1 MGTIKLK
8 NIRTFSY
15 HGCLVE
21 ESKII
26 NNRFKIIAE
35 GKNLKTKKGKKQLA
49 SDLVNESIYLTEQ
62 GFSPQL
68 INEDLFDF
76 VKSLFPKGAADPV
89 MEMTKEYAVEW
100 LFKQLNL
107 DPKGWLG
114 TMVST
119 TIGNIDIADVPKLWS
134 DCSYVTGLLSESIVE
149 GGIKKIQGNYL
160 STSSDPGLQGMI
172 YDTMRNT
179 IMEALKATDFAQQL
193 QSKLS
198 EVICPLI
205 GKLGTK
211 VSDATEAIKNKALGV
226 ES

>member
-1 MGTIKLK
+1 
-8 NIRTFSY
+8 
-15 HGCLVE
+15 
-21 ESKII
+21 
-26 NNRFKIIAE
+26 
-35 GKNLKTKKGKKQLA
+35 
-49 SDLVNESIYLTEQ
+49 
-62 GFSPQL
+62 
-68 INEDLFDF
+68 
-76 VKSLFPKGAADPV
+76 
-89 MEMTKEYAVEW
+89 MTKEFAVEW

-119 TIGNIDIADVPKLWS
+119 TIGNIDIADISKLWS

-149 GGIKKIQGNYL
+149 AGVKKIQGNYL

-172 YDTMRNT
+172 YDTLRNT

-211 VSDATEAIKNKALGV
+211 VSDATETIKSKALGIN
-226 ES
+226 S